1 MPEDDKAPASPVAHA
16 ITQAMLQMNAG
27 IEPIFEAGNGLRLR
41 LIDEGWSEEAAELIA
56 REVVL
61 GLIRKVI
68 PT

>member
-1 MPEDDKAPASPVAHA
+1 MPEDDKAPPSVAAHA
-16 ITQAMLQMNAG
+16 ITQAMLAMSAG